1 MNKPNPLHRA
11 LAIAF
16 AAPAMTLLA
25 AEPGDADPKPAA
37 QAPAAQVAQA
47 QVLPAAQAQVLP
59 AAQAT
64 STQEKIEITAQR
76 EHYRGDV
83 AVQDLPQAVQVISAE
98 MIQQIGAVNLNEVL
112 DIATGVARQNTFGGL
127 WDGFAI
133 RGFVGDPNLPSGY
146 LVNGFNGG
154 RGFGGIRDTS
164 SIERMDILRGPGSA
178 LFGRGEPG
186 GVVSITTKKPQF
198 TTEASAALTYGSH
211 NFYRGEG
218 DFTTALGDST
228 AVRINGAYED
238 ADSFRDTVHTKRE
251 FASPSIVQKIGN
263 DTSIWYELEWS
274 HQEIPFDRG
283 VVAVN
288 GQLGLIPNS
297 RFLGEPGDG
306 PTTANVLGH
315 QAELQHILWKNWVL
329 LVGGAYRT
337 TKLNGIGENPEF
349 AAARNPFFTDGQTLA
364 RQRRFSNYEST
375 DTIARAELSGSF
387 KAASM
392 THHLLAGADYDE
404 FELDRLQTRYR
415 PPVINANS
423 TLATQNAINIYNPV
437 YGGFPLPAANQNVFN
452 DTEKDKAY
460 GVYVNDQIDLTQS
473 FTLRLGGRYDWFKQ
487 TISNRLATV
496 QPPQQDVTEFS
507 PQGGV
512 VFKASESWNVY
523 AAYGRG
529 FRPQTG
535 FDAHNQPFE
544 PEKTTSYEAGVKFQ
558 SDDGLLSGSL
568 AAFKMKKTN
577 VLTADPVNAGQTIA
591 IGEAESKG
599 IEFDLSAR
607 FPGRVQVLLSYA
619 YTDAYAASSVRDVD
633 FGRVVSAGDPLI
645 NIPKHNASA
654 LVTKDLDLDG
664 HKLTLGAGAKYVS
677 SRLGETGTTFFLP
690 SYTLLRLFGT
700 YEITR
705 NFSVTG
711 EVNNLTDKVYYPA
724 SYAAIWVAPGAPRE
738 YQIRATYR
746 F

>member
-1 MNKPNPLHRA
+1 MNKIRPLRRA
-11 LAIAF
+11 LLLAIA
-16 AAPAMTLLA
+16 APAFTAIA
-25 AEPGDADPKPAA
+25 AEPAADNSKDSPQKT
-37 QAPAAQVAQA
+37 QVAQA
-47 QVLPAAQAQVLP
+47 QV
-59 AAQAT
+59 QAT
-64 STQEKIEITAQR
+64 ATSGGPSEKIEVSAQR

-83 AVQDLPQAVQVISAE
+83 AVQDLPQSVQVINAE
-98 MIQQIGAVNLNEVL
+98 TIQQIGATNLNEVL
-112 DIATGVARQNTFGGL
+112 DLATGVARQNTFGGL

-186 GVVSITTKKPQF
+186 GIVSITTKKPQF
-198 TTEASAALTYGSH
+198 TPQGSATLTYGSH

-218 DFTTALGDST
+218 DFTTPLGDST

-251 FASPSIVQKIGN
+251 FASPSILQKFGN

-283 VVAVN
+283 VVARN
-288 GQLGLIPNS
+288 GQLGVIPNS

-306 PTTANVLGH
+306 PTVAKVLGH

-329 LVGGAYRT
+329 LIGGAYRT

-349 AAARNPFFTDGQTLA
+349 AAGRNPFFTDGQTLA

-375 DTIARAELSGSF
+375 DSIARAELSGTF
-387 KAASM
+387 KTASV
-392 THHLLAGADYDE
+392 THHVLGGADYDE

-415 PPVINANS
+415 PPAVNANS
-423 TLATQNAINIYNPV
+423 TLATQNAINIFNPV
-437 YGGFPLPAANQNVFN
+437 YGAYPLPSANQNVFN

-460 GVYVNDQIDLTQS
+460 GVYVNDQMDLTQA

-487 TISNRLATV
+487 TISNRLAV
-496 QPPQQDVTEFS
+496 AQPPQQDVTEFS

-512 VFKASESWNVY
+512 VFKASESFNVY
-523 AAYGRG
+523 AAYGKG

-535 FDAHNQPFE
+535 FDAHNHPFE
-544 PEKTTSYEAGVKFQ
+544 PEKTTSYEAGVKFL
-558 SDDGLLSGSL
+558 SGDGNLSGSL
-568 AAFKMKKTN
+568 AFFKMKKTN
-577 VLTADPVNAGQTIA
+577 VLTADPVNQGQTIA
-591 IGEAESKG
+591 IGQAESKG
-599 IEFDLSAR
+599 IEVDVSGRL
-607 FPGRVQVLLSYA
+607 PGRVQVMLSYA
-619 YTDAYAASSVRDVD
+619 YTDAYSASSVLDPD
-633 FGRVVSAGDPLI
+633 FGRVVGSGDPLI

-654 LVTKDLDLDG
+654 LLTKDVDLAG
-664 HKLTLGAGAKYVS
+664 HNLTLGAGAKYVS
-677 SRLGETGTTFFLP
+677 SRLGETGTRFYLP
-690 SYTLLRLFGT
+690 GYALFRLFGT
-700 YEITR
+700 YEITK

-711 EVNNLTDKVYYPA
+711 EVNNLADKVYYPA

-738 YQIRATYR
+738 YQIRASYR